1 MKKHTWVILILMI
14 VGSAIMIATSCRRF
28 EEFPDVPQIAYEG
41 FLLENNAETGITQR
55 GVLIFSYQD
64 GDGNLGL
71 ASRDTFPPFNW
82 GSPYYYNLV
91 IDYYEM
97 RNGEFEKVPLV
108 FWNNET
114 QQFDT
119 LTFNSRFPI
128 LTPPT
133 GNLAIKGVFQDT
145 VFLYNPLSK
154 FDTIKFSVYIYDR
167 DLNKSNVI
175 ETPPILINRDTVQ

>member
-1 MKKHTWVILILMI
+1 MKRHTWVILVLML
-14 VGSAIMIATSCRRF
+14 VFFAAIFSCRKF
-28 EEFPDVPQIAYEG
+28 EDFPVIPEIAYQG
-41 FLLENNAETGITQR
+41 FLLENNVETGITER

-71 ASRDTFPPFNW
+71 AKNDTFPPFNF
-82 GSPYYYNLV
+82 GSPYYYNLI

-97 RNGEFEKVPLV
+97 RNGKFEKIPLI

-114 QQFDT
+114 QQYDT

-133 GNLAIKGVFQDT
+133 GNLAIKGIFQDT
-145 VFLYNPLSK
+145 LFLYNPLSK

-175 ETPPILINRDTVQ
+175 ETPPIIINRDTI